1 MKLEN
6 KTLKVALNFLGLILE
21 KKISRNRNLFRNF

>member
-6 KTLKVALNFLGLILE
+6 KTLKVALNLGLILE
-21 KKISRNRNLFRNF
+21 KKNSRNRNLFRNF